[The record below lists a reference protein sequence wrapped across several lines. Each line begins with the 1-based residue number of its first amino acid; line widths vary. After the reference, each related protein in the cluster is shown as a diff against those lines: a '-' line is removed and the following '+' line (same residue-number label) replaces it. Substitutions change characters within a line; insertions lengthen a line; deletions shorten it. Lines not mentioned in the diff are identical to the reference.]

1 MWLAPA
7 CGTPSAA
14 PQNETGVMKSR
25 WKWMIQ
31 PLVWSW
37 EIQSPVRILWFTGY
51 LWVFKF
57 GNVRTTPWGVLLG
70 TQVVSLYQVV
80 SSCIKLYQVMNSY
93 DEHVC
98 NDSKDKRTLI
108 KHEPFLHI
116 STDYRVGLAIYY
128 TETRSEPTCVTAW
141 PNDTVILMCF
151 VGTH

>member
-1 MWLAPA
+1 MIYVQLDCCFQP
-7 CGTPSAA
+7 CSINSAA
-14 PQNETGVMKSR
+14 LGSWAISAISCFTIFTDCGYSEASPKNSVPTSLNQQNIAWTTLKCRRCQKSG
-25 WKWMIQ
+25 
-31 PLVWSW
+31 
-37 EIQSPVRILWFTGY
+37 EI
-51 LWVFKF
+51 
-57 GNVRTTPWGVLLG
+57 
-70 TQVVSLYQVV
+70 VS
-80 SSCIKLYQVMNSY
+80 KLYQVMNSY